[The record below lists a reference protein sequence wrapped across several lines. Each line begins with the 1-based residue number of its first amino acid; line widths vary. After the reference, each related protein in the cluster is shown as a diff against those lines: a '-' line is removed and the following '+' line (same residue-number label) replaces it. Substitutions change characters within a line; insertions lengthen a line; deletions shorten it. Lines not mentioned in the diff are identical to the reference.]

1 MKYGVEAEKELM
13 TELWSMNIK
22 DDPLNFVKFV
32 FEWGKEGTPLEN
44 FTGPRKWQEKILRD
58 IGIHIQRNQSVDLP
72 EMFRLAVASGRG
84 IGKSALVSWLIP
96 VSYTHLTLPTIL
108 RV

>member
-44 FTGPRKWQEKILRD
+44 FTGPRKWQEKFCEIL
-58 IGIHIQRNQSVDLP
+58 
-72 EMFRLAVASGRG
+72 E
-84 IGKSALVSWLIP
+84 
-96 VSYTHLTLPTIL
+96 YTYKEIKA
-108 RV
+108 

>member
-32 FEWGKEGTPLEN
+32 FEWGKKGTPSKTLLAQESGKKKFCEILE
-44 FTGPRKWQEKILRD
+44 
-58 IGIHIQRNQSVDLP
+58 
-72 EMFRLAVASGRG
+72 
-84 IGKSALVSWLIP
+84 
-96 VSYTHLTLPTIL
+96 YTYKEIKA
-108 RV
+108 

>member
-58 IGIHIQRNQSVDLP
+58 IGIHIQRNQSVDLIYI
-72 EMFRLAVASGRG
+72 LLQVTLGRYSCLFK
-84 IGKSALVSWLIP
+84 I
-96 VSYTHLTLPTIL
+96 T
-108 RV
+108 

>member
-44 FTGPRKWQEKILRD
+44 L
-58 IGIHIQRNQSVDLP
+58 L
-72 EMFRLAVASGRG
+72 
-84 IGKSALVSWLIP
+84 ALVSGKKKFCEILE
-96 VSYTHLTLPTIL
+96 YTYKEIKA
-108 RV
+108 